1 VTVGAAYVVGADEL
15 RKIRA
20 HLKKFLP
27 VRILLPDPINEN
39 DIMTA
44 SGVYAFL
51 KRGQV
56 WAHLYLGKSFERL
69 GPRASE
75 QLHLRQWATHLLL
88 FPLPG
93 LRPETLAVIEKRL
106 LRICAKTFFWAY
118 LDNERDISAPHPD
131 PFLKRGIYPDLDDL
145 VFQIAKTVLRGLE
158 PSRGR
163 RKKLSPTHTLKM
175 ANGDVYGMASRRG
188 RWTYLLP
195 GSRLP
200 SRYPNYR
207 AIKKDPAA
215 LERLEGFYRR
225 GKIAWRPRRGSR
237 QAGFVV
243 TEPIQFR
250 KISSAARMLYV
261 GEKVT
266 EGWELIT
273 PKWDA

>member
-1 VTVGAAYVVGADEL
+1 MGAAYVVGADEL
-15 RKIRA
+15 QKIRA
-20 HLKKFLP
+20 HLKKILP
-27 VRILLPDPINEN
+27 IRILLPDPINEN
-39 DIMTA
+39 DIMTV
-44 SGVYAFL
+44 SGIYAFL
-51 KRGQV
+51 KRGRV

-93 LRPETLAVIEKRL
+93 LRPETLTVIEKRL
-106 LRICAKTFFWAY
+106 LRICARKFFWAY
-118 LDNERDISAPHPD
+118 LDNERDLSAPHPD
-131 PFLKRGIYPDLDDL
+131 PFLKGGIYPDLDDL
-145 VFQIAKTVLRGLE
+145 VLKIAGTVLTGLE
-158 PSRGR
+158 PSWER
-163 RKKLSPTHTLKM
+163 RKKLSPTHTLRTP
-175 ANGDVYGMASRRG
+175 NGDTYGMASRQG
-188 RWTYLLP
+188 GWTYLLP

-200 SRYPNYR
+200 SRFPNYR

-225 GKIAWRPRRGSR
+225 GEIAWRPRRGSR

-243 TEPIQFR
+243 TEPVLFK

-266 EGWELIT
+266 EEWELIT
-273 PKWDA
+273 PK